1 MLNIDRILLV
11 VERDNDAA
19 LLLEKT
25 RALAESTNAHL
36 DVISVIYEGV
46 VDLSVHDVEQS
57 QELKTYVM
65 QAEESWLADLVDG
78 LANHLKSIDTSIIW
92 NKDEWQGII
101 DAATHFESDL
111 IVKIANIESGFDTVV
126 HTPQDWNLLRHT
138 ETPVMLLKPR
148 AWVEEPVIMAAIDA
162 LNEDQDELH
171 ERVLLEADALA
182 RVLGGN
188 LQIACAYPLVQPWM
202 GPSTVGL
209 DFVKIQSDIEE
220 TIKEQVNHL
229 VSKTGVSYTYLHMEE
244 GKAAMVLRDLVEK
257 SDAELLVMG
266 TVGRDGVKGLVM
278 GNTSEMILHH
288 TNCDVVV
295 LK

>member
-25 RALAESTNAHL
+25 RALAEATNAHL

-46 VDLSVHDVEQS
+46 VDLSVHDVEKN

-78 LANHLKSIDTSIIW
+78 LVNHVKSVDTSIIW
-92 NKDEWQGII
+92 NKDEWHGII
-101 DAATHFESDL
+101 DAATQFESDL
-111 IVKIANIESGFDTVV
+111 IVKIANIEKGFDTVV
-126 HTPQDWNLLRHT
+126 HTPQDWNLLRHS
-138 ETPVMLLKPR
+138 ETPVMLLKPS
-148 AWVEEPVIMAAIDA
+148 AWVKDPVIMAAIDA

-171 ERVLLEADALA
+171 KRVLLEADSLA
-182 RVLGGN
+182 RILGGE
-188 LQIACAYPLVQPWM
+188 LHIVCAYPLVQPWM

-209 DFVKIQSDIEE
+209 DFVKIQTDIED
-220 TIKEQVNHL
+220 TIKAHVKDLVNE
-229 VSKTGVSYTYLHMEE
+229 TGVSYTYLQIEE

-257 SDAELLVMG
+257 SNTELLVLG